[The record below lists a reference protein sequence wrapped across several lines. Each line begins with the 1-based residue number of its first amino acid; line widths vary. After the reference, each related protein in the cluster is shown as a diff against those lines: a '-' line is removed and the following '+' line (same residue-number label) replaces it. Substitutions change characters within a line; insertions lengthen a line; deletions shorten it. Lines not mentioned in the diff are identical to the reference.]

1 MKLAQ
6 LPLLVAAFAVAGSA
20 QAADLYGSIGY
31 AQFETK
37 QLDTSLGAVQG
48 RFGARVAPHLGIE
61 GELAF
66 GVDDDQVDMPVL
78 GYAWSEELK
87 HQAGLYA
94 VGFLPI
100 TENAEVFARLGFGYA
115 KLNTKASYL
124 GQSMDVDRTE
134 DAFSF
139 GVGAQ
144 YFFAGA
150 NGVRIDYTRH
160 EFGDDAPADAWAVAY
175 VRRF

>member
-1 MKLAQ
+1 MKFAQ
-6 LPLLVAAFAVAGSA
+6 LPLLAAACAVAGSA

-31 AQFETK
+31 TQFETREF
-37 QLDTSLGAVQG
+37 DASLGAAQG
-48 RFGARVAPHLGIE
+48 RFGARLAPHLGIE
-61 GELAF
+61 GELAV
-66 GVDDDQVDMPVL
+66 GVDDDQVDMLVV
-78 GYAWSEELK
+78 GYAWNEELK
-87 HQAGLYA
+87 YQAGLYA

-160 EFGDDAPADAWAVAY
+160 EFGQRSADSWAAAY